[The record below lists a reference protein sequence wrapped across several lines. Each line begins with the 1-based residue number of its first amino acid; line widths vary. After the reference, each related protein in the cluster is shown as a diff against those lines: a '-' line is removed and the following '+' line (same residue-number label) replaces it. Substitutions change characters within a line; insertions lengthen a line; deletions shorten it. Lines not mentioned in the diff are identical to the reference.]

1 MNNYVILGYQTNLP
15 ILMKTIIIPTDFS
28 DNASLA
34 VNLALRINQE
44 APCRF
49 VFVNVSQP
57 EIPVNLTGQ
66 QHSEAIDNFIVVK
79 KDELQKYI
87 EKLGV
92 KSSPKR
98 EIFYVVRVSPLVS
111 ESVAE
116 IAKQYNADF
125 IIMGTTGASGLKKV
139 FFGSNASNTI
149 QNSEIP
155 VIAVPANYQGGKI
168 QEIAL
173 ATDLVNADTKI
184 AKVIDFARLFEA
196 KLQLVHVYPNYP
208 EMIKLDTFPNRQFI
222 KELREKLNY
231 DNMELFFMH
240 TDSENDVHRGLK
252 EFVRVYKPDMM
263 VMFTHKRS
271 FWDKIFDGSRTE
283 EVVYTTQVPLLAIK
297 A

>member
-1 MNNYVILGYQTNLP
+1 MNNSVILGNQTNLS
-15 ILMKTIIIPTDFS
+15 LSMKTIIIPTDFS
-28 DNASLA
+28 DNASKA
-34 VNLALRINQE
+34 VYLALRINQE
-44 APCRF
+44 TPCRF

-66 QHSEAIDNFIVVK
+66 QHSEAIEHFINLK
-79 KDELQKYI
+79 KNELQKYV
-87 EKLGV
+87 EELGV

-98 EIFYVVRVSPLVS
+98 EIFSVVRVSPLVS
-111 ESVAE
+111 ESIAE
-116 IAKQYNADF
+116 IAEQYKADF

-155 VIAVPANYQGGKI
+155 VIAVPASYQGGKI

-173 ATDLVNADTKI
+173 ATDLVNAEAKITK
-184 AKVIDFARLFEA
+184 VMDFARLFEA

-208 EMIKLDTFPNRQFI
+208 EIVKLDSFPNRQFI
-222 KELREKLNY
+222 KELREKLDYQNI
-231 DNMELFFMH
+231 DLFFMH
-240 TDSENDVHRGLK
+240 TDSENDVHQGLK

-297 A
+297 T

>member
-1 MNNYVILGYQTNLP
+1 
-15 ILMKTIIIPTDFS
+15 MKTIIIPTDFS
-28 DNASLA
+28 DNASMA

-44 APCRF
+44 TPCRF

-79 KDELQKYI
+79 KDELQKYV

-98 EIFYVVRVSPLVS
+98 EIFYIVRVSPLVA
-111 ESVAE
+111 ESLAE
-116 IAKQYNADF
+116 VAKQYNADF

-139 FFGSNASNTI
+139 FFGSNASNAI

-155 VIAVPANYQGGKI
+155 VIAVPASYQGGKI
-168 QEIAL
+168 EEIAL
-173 ATDLVNADTKI
+173 ATDLVNAELKI

-208 EMIKLDTFPNRQFI
+208 EMIKLDTFPNRKFI
-222 KELREKLNY
+222 EELRVKLDY
-231 DNMELFFMH
+231 ENMELFFMH

-252 EFVRVYKPDMM
+252 DFVRVYKPDMM

>member
-1 MNNYVILGYQTNLP
+1 
-15 ILMKTIIIPTDFS
+15 MKTIIIPTDFS